1 MRNRLLLFVGFMLL
15 SSALFAQR
23 SYYTV
28 MQLGGQLGIA
38 NKGYQGSFNGY
49 AINFIF
55 GRNFDDR
62 AFLGLGFGNETF
74 RGSYQTKDPQDRD
87 QTRRD
92 YDTYMMPIFIDGRLP
107 IAYVGE
113 NSRIGLLAN
122 GGYAPKIGPVYDK
135 GFLFKG
141 GVFYLYETLRRT
153 DFLVSAAYGY
163 QQLTHNM
170 HDPSRNF
177 QHQHLN
183 ISVGI
188 MLK

>member
-1 MRNRLLLFVGFMLL
+1 MRNRFLLVVGFMFL
-15 SSALFAQR
+15 SGVLFGQR

-28 MQLGGQLGIA
+28 MQVGGQFGFA
-38 NKGYQGSFNGY
+38 NEGYQGAFNGY

-55 GRNFDDR
+55 GRNFDER
-62 AFLGLGFGNETF
+62 AFLGIGFGNETF
-74 RGSYQTKDPQDRD
+74 RGSYQTNDPHDRD

-107 IAYVGE
+107 IGYFGHS
-113 NSRIGLLAN
+113 SRIGVLVN
-122 GGYAPKIGPVYDK
+122 GGYAPKIGPVYDR

-141 GVFYLYETLRRT
+141 GFFYLYETPRRT
-153 DFLVSAAYGY
+153 NFTASASYGY

-170 HDPSRNF
+170 HNPARDF
-177 QHQHLN
+177 QHQHFN
-183 ISVGI
+183 ISVGV